1 MCQIIYERKKK
12 RRDKTILKDEND
24 YVDFLDML
32 LKTQVQKGFS
42 L

>member
-12 RRDKTILKDEND
+12 RRDKNILKDEND